1 MFYASHILGTRPS
14 SGNSN
19 SGRSRYH
26 PHLPYSLAMDAKFF
40 DELERRLWS
49 LERTTTDSRWMD
61 FSRHVQLERQVI
73 ELREENLELRKNI
86 RSLGEG
92 YLQLQKWVNNF
103 EEKQGQQPA
112 ASQQQP
118 AASEVQQQ
126 PAASEVGRV
135 ADRPN

>member
-26 PHLPYSLAMDAKFF
+26 PHLPYILAMDAKVE
-40 DELERRLWS
+40 ELDQRIWS
-49 LERTTTDSRWMD
+49 LERRTTDSRWMG
-61 FSRHVQLERQVI
+61 FSRHVQLERQVL

-86 RSLGEG
+86 KSLGEG

-103 EEKQGQQPA
+103 EEQMGQQPA